1 MTLPWGHL
9 FFIDSYRGKNTEN
22 FLSLIKSGERYRTI
36 MVLLFDNICSYV
48 QSRLLQ
54 NCHMRERVNTIRSI
68 FPVNNETTYFRSTS
82 IIYAFVGFKPMLIP
96 KYIFFDNKYKIML

>member
-36 MVLLFDNICSYV
+36 MVLLFDKICSKSSAAELPY
-48 QSRLLQ
+48 
-54 NCHMRERVNTIRSI
+54 E
-68 FPVNNETTYFRSTS
+68 
-82 IIYAFVGFKPMLIP
+82 GKG
-96 KYIFFDNKYKIML
+96 